1 MSSRLAYVQ
10 YSEKISY
17 STYQELEEKINKLK
31 ASSKF
36 PININPITP
45 EWTDTNDW
53 CLVNYWKEEIL
64 H

>member
-1 MSSRLAYVQ
+1 MSLKNIYKQ

-17 STYQELEEKINKLK
+17 SNYQELVEQINNLK

-36 PININPITP
+36 PIDIELTTP

-53 CLVNYWKEEIL
+53 CLVNY
-64 H
+64 